1 MIAAWK
7 KEAGEGMAAIL
18 QQGGGRAGDE
28 RGRAG
33 QTAHEVRSTR
43 DREGFFVEGLL
54 SINLERRRLMIEPG
68 HPCPSIVRP
77 CGLARRPARRRRT
90 WRRCG

>member
-1 MIAAWK
+1 MGKVARERYAAEFKANVAPEAIRGRVDASRIGSEAGIHQTMIAAWK
-7 KEAGEGMAAIL
+7 KEAGEGKAAIL

-43 DREGFFVEGLL
+43 DREGFL
-54 SINLERRRLMIEPG
+54 SKAFCR
-68 HPCPSIVRP
+68 
-77 CGLARRPARRRRT
+77 
-90 WRRCG
+90 